1 MSKSPKLTDA
11 DLKELVFKKNPR
23 VNYKVEGKQ
32 VTIIRAQNHWIQKF
46 LRKLHF
52 KIPEFTYLDLDE
64 YGSFVFQQIDGQR
77 SAYEIGQNL
86 GEQFEEAN
94 DYLYSRLLLYLKQ
107 LEVNE
112 QIIERV

>member
-11 DLKELVFKKNPR
+11 DLKELIFKKNPQ
-23 VNYKVEGKQ
+23 VDYKVEGEK
-32 VTIIRAQNHWIQKF
+32 VTIIRAQNHWIQHF

-52 KIPEFTYLDLDE
+52 KIPEYTYLDLDE
-64 YGSFVFQQIDGQR
+64 YGSFVFRQINGQR

-86 GEQFEEAN
+86 GARFEEAN